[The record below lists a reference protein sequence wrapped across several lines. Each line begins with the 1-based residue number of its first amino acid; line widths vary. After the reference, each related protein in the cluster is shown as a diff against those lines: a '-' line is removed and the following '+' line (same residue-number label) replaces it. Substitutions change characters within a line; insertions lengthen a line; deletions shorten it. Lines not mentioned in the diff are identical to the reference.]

1 MLNYWIQLTPN
12 VELHLLQLQN
22 PLITASP
29 ELQIWREKSLFEAS
43 VHQYINIIK
52 SGTQTRLRLNFFV
65 CVSGVAPHVHP
76 CFLFHPFQQKQERF
90 RMKKRI
96 TAGKSNAVQQRIRFD
111 FTNDGLY
118 FLLRQFFSCSRIPT
132 LRVVSTGTM
141 MGAAGKINR
150 KPDTFTVNNRFRI
163 SS

>member
-65 CVSGVAPHVHP
+65 CVSGVTPHVHP

-96 TAGKSNAVQQRIRFD
+96 TAVSILSLQLPGKKRLKID
-111 FTNDGLY
+111 E
-118 FLLRQFFSCSRIPT
+118 LLRGYHLEDGCK
-132 LRVVSTGTM
+132 M
-141 MGAAGKINR
+141 K
-150 KPDTFTVNNRFRI
+150 
-163 SS
+163 

>member
-65 CVSGVAPHVHP
+65 CVSGVAPVSVKAGTLPDEKTDH
-76 CFLFHPFQQKQERF
+76 R
-90 RMKKRI
+90 RKK
-96 TAGKSNAVQQRIRFD
+96 
-111 FTNDGLY
+111 
-118 FLLRQFFSCSRIPT
+118 
-132 LRVVSTGTM
+132 
-141 MGAAGKINR
+141 
-150 KPDTFTVNNRFRI
+150 
-163 SS
+163 

>member
-90 RMKKRI
+90 RMKNGSPPEKV
-96 TAGKSNAVQQRIRFD
+96 TPSNKGFALISRMMDCIFSSVSSSPAPGFQLS
-111 FTNDGLY
+111 GLW
-118 FLLRQFFSCSRIPT
+118 QP
-132 LRVVSTGTM
+132 GQ
-141 MGAAGKINR
+141 
-150 KPDTFTVNNRFRI
+150 
-163 SS
+163 